1 MKKIFKL
8 FPFTLI
14 LFVFLMTT
22 YSYYLTSSD
31 NESIFKSEKYFI
43 KLNGNGGI
51 YNKYGGLNIVD
62 NKVNLPIPE
71 RLGYTFSGYD
81 KKYNS
86 INDIN
91 NKELNAKWDINTY
104 LINYN
109 LNGGLLNN
117 LKNTYTVEDSFK
129 LGVPYKDGN
138 NFIGWTGS
146 NGDTPSTDVEIKS
159 GTTGN
164 LNFNAN
170 WDKQSFNVKI
180 GSIIQNNRYDNG
192 LDGFYFSVWIDD
204 VLVADHVT
212 NYSNSLLY
220 GSKLRVYVYDR
231 DGYSVK
237 SFRDNTWV
245 INNNLNIDVIWYD
258 DIAPIITSFSVT
270 NLGYYDPKYGDL
282 KGWNVRVYVN
292 GYDNGTGIYKYQT
305 WLKPY
310 GSGSGAARKDGNDR
324 IMKNVLYLEEV
335 GGRTFCA
342 YAIDNA
348 GNEAEKCE
356 TIKV

>member
-8 FPFTLI
+8 FPFTFI
-14 LFVFLMTT
+14 LFTFLMTT
-22 YSYYLTSSD
+22 YSYYLTSNN
-31 NESIFKSEKYFI
+31 NESKFKTENYNI
-43 KLNGNGGI
+43 KLNGNGGV
-51 YNKYGGLNIVD
+51 YNKYGNLDVINNNV
-62 NKVNLPIPE
+62 KLPIPE
-71 RLGYTFSGYD
+71 RLGYTFRGYD
-81 KKYNS
+81 KKYNN

-91 NKELNAKWDINTY
+91 NKELKAKWDINTY

-109 LNGGLLNN
+109 LNGGTLNN

-129 LGVPYKDGN
+129 LGIPYKDGN

-146 NGDTPSTDVEIKS
+146 NGDIPNKDVQIDY
-159 GTTGN
+159 GTIGN
-164 LNFNAN
+164 LNYEAN
-170 WDKQSFNVKI
+170 WDKQSFNVNI
-180 GSIIQNNRYDNG
+180 SSVIQNIKYDKG
-192 LDGFYFSVWIDD
+192 LDGFNFSVWIDD
-204 VLVADHVT
+204 KLVADHVPYY
-212 NYSNSLLY
+212 NNNLLY

-237 SFRDNTWV
+237 SFRDNTWIIKSNLD
-245 INNNLNIDVIWYD
+245 INPTWYD

-292 GYDNGTGIYKYQT
+292 GYDNGTGINKYQT

-310 GSGSGAARKDGNDR
+310 GSGTGALRKDGNDR
-324 IMKNVLYLEEV
+324 TMKNVLYLEEA